1 MGVATI
7 MSRILFRHFIFMAE
21 TLLTIQEVAAITGKS
36 LQTIRRAIKARKL
49 ISKRKKTPQG
59 FNYLITQDSVASFYK
74 VDTKALNRDREQ
86 GSLNV
91 KEKSVSTD
99 TTSAFAT
106 LSDLQA
112 MEKEVAD
119 LLEEYKKEKESFM
132 RFMKA
137 FQERFVVLENQ
148 LKLLEQPKKKSWY
161 QFWK

>member
-1 MGVATI
+1 
-7 MSRILFRHFIFMAE
+7 MAE
-21 TLLTIQEVAAITGKS
+21 TLLSIQEAAAITGKS
-36 LQTIRRAIKARKL
+36 IQTIRRAIKARKI

-59 FNYLITQDSVASFYK
+59 FNYMVTQESVASYYK
-74 VDTKALNRDREQ
+74 IKMSEFAKDREQ
-86 GSLNV
+86 GSV
-91 KEKSVSTD
+91 KEKSLSND
-99 TTSAFAT
+99 GAFAT
-106 LSDLQA
+106 LHDLQA

-148 LKLLEQPKKKSWY
+148 LKLLEEPKKKSWY

>member
-1 MGVATI
+1 
-7 MSRILFRHFIFMAE
+7 MAE
-21 TLLTIQEVAAITGKS
+21 TLLSIQEAAAITGKS
-36 LQTIRRAIKARKL
+36 IQTIRRAIKAKKI

-59 FNYLITQDSVASFYK
+59 FNYMVTQESVASFYK
-74 VDTKALNRDREQ
+74 INAKAFNRDREQ
-86 GSLNV
+86 GSV
-91 KEKSVSTD
+91 KEKDLSTEG
-99 TTSAFAT
+99 AYAT
-106 LSDLQA
+106 LQDLHA

-148 LKLLEQPKKKSWY
+148 LKLLEEPKKKSWY

>member
-1 MGVATI
+1 
-7 MSRILFRHFIFMAE
+7 MAE
-21 TLLTIQEVAAITGKS
+21 TLLTIQEVAALTGKS
-36 LQTIRRAIKARKL
+36 LQTIRRAIKAKK
-49 ISKRKKTPQG
+49 IVAKRKKTPQG

-74 VDTKALNRDREQ
+74 VKMKDMAREREQ

-91 KEKSVSTD
+91 KEKGVSAD
-99 TTSAFAT
+99 TSAAFAT
-106 LSDLQA
+106 LSDLQK

-119 LLEEYKKEKESFM
+119 LLDEYKKEKESFM

-148 LKLLEQPKKKSWY
+148 LKLLEEPKKKAWY